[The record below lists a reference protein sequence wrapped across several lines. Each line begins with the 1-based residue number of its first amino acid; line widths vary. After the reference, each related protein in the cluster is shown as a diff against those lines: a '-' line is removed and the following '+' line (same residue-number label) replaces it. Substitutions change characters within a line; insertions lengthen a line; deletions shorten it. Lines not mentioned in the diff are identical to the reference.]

1 MNLKKM
7 TIGLGAGALMLG
19 SAFGLGSIA
28 SADET
33 QPASATSSATGG
45 QGNGSGSQGNGSGE
59 TNRMQGQGRSADQ
72 RGPRAGGGYGSQ
84 QHLAELAKALG
95 VSEDALK
102 TAQEKVRTDLGAPTE
117 RGRDRSQADIDARHA
132 QEAKILAAELNLDEA
147 KVLET
152 LKTVAANRQAT
163 QQADRAAN
171 LKERLDAAVKDGKL
185 TQAQADAVTAAH
197 DAGVLGGHGR
207 NR

>member
-19 SAFGLGSIA
+19 SAFGLSSMA

-33 QPASATSSATGG
+33 QPPAASSSATPG
-45 QGNGSGSQGNGSGE
+45 QGNQ
-59 TNRMQGQGRSADQ
+59 NRMQGLGRNGDQPGRQADNGHGLQ
-72 RGPRAGGGYGSQ
+72 AGDGYGAE
-84 QHLAELAKALG
+84 QHIAELAKALG
-95 VSEDALK
+95 VTEEQLT
-102 TAQEKVRTDLGAPTE
+102 TAQQKVRTELDAPQE

-147 KVLET
+147 KVLEA
-152 LKTVAANRQAT
+152 LKTVSANRQAT

-185 TQAQADAVTAAH
+185 TQEQADAVVAAH
-197 DAGVLGGHGR
+197 EAGALGGHGR

>member
-7 TIGLGAGALMLG
+7 TIGLGAGALMMG

-33 QPASATSSATGG
+33 QTPSASSSATGG
-45 QGNGSGSQGNGSGE
+45 QGNDTGE
-59 TNRMQGQGRSADQ
+59 QNRMQGQRRNADQ
-72 RGPRAGGGYGSQ
+72 RGPQGGVGFGSQ
-84 QHLAELAKALG
+84 QHVAELAKALG

-102 TAQEKVRTDLGAPTE
+102 AAQEKARTELGATTE
-117 RGRDRSQADIDARHA
+117 RGRDRSQADIDARRA

-147 KVLET
+147 KVADA
-152 LKTVAANRQAT
+152 LKTVSANRQAT

-185 TQAQADAVTAAH
+185 TQAQADAVIAAH

>member
-19 SAFGLGSIA
+19 SAFGLSSMA

-33 QPASATSSATGG
+33 QPPAASSSATPG
-45 QGNGSGSQGNGSGE
+45 QGNQNRIQGLGRNG
-59 TNRMQGQGRSADQ
+59 DH
-72 RGPRAGGGYGSQ
+72 RGLQAGDGYGAE
-84 QHLAELAKALG
+84 QHIAELAKALG
-95 VSEDALK
+95 VTEEQLT
-102 TAQEKVRTDLGAPTE
+102 TAQQKVRTELGAPQE

-147 KVLET
+147 KVLEA
-152 LKTVAANRQAT
+152 LKTVSANRQAT

-185 TQAQADAVTAAH
+185 TQEQADAVVAAH
-197 DAGVLGGHGR
+197 EAGALGGHGR
-207 NR
+207 IR